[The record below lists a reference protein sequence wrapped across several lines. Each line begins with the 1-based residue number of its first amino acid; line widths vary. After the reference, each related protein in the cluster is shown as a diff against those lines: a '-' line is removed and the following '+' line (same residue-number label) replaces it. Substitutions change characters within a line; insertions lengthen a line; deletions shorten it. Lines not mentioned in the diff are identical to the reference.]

1 MIQGF
6 NLVFDVTHNGDQSSS
21 HCCSWFV
28 SFELVL
34 ISVLTVNVVITVSF
48 CSVNNFRCLSMDL
61 HASLPFDVSLNP
73 CVNFFFHKLS
83 CRPPF
88 TVAASD
94 LLLRDISVKGTPF
107 E

>member
-1 MIQGF
+1 MVINPLHIVVAGLF
-6 NLVFDVTHNGDQSSS
+6 L
-21 HCCSWFV
+21 
-28 SFELVL
+28 FELVL
-34 ISVLTVNVVITVSF
+34 ILVLTVDVVITIFF
-48 CSVNNFRCLSMDL
+48 CSANNFSCLCMDL